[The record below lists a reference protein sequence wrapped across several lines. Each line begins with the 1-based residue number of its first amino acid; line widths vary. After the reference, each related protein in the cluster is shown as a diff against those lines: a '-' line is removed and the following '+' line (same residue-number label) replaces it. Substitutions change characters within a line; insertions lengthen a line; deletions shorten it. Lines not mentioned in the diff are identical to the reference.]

1 MPSIPFTAYDIF
13 AYLTSGFVVI
23 AAGDFA
29 FPGSWILDRELT
41 VVQVFVWI
49 GVAYIVG
56 HVVAGLS
63 APAFQELL
71 VEGKLGKRE
80 QALWGGAKWKKQTRS
95 RLKWL
100 FPGYFDPLP
109 EDIKARVES
118 KARKESI
125 APDRD
130 GLFLYCDAQM
140 RQKPEV
146 APVLGNFLN
155 IYAFARNACLAAL
168 VAAVLLVVGA
178 IFHRSDWETKAWLAA
193 AAVVVAIFLFYR
205 YVKFFRLYARD
216 VFLFYST
223 ADSPTSQ
230 RCPK

>member
-13 AYLTSGFVVI
+13 AYVTSGFVVI

-29 FPGSWILDRELT
+29 FAGDWILERELT
-41 VVQVFVWI
+41 IVQVFVWI

-56 HVVAGLS
+56 HVVSGVS

-71 VEGKLGKRE
+71 VERKLGKRE
-80 QALWGGAKWKKQTRS
+80 QALWGGEAWREQTKS
-95 RLKWL
+95 ALKVL
-100 FPGYFDPLP
+100 FPGYFEPLP
-109 EDIKARVES
+109 GDIKARVES
-118 KARKESI
+118 NARQESI
-125 APDRD
+125 DPDGD

-168 VAAVLLVVGA
+168 VAAVLLVSGA
-178 IFHRSDWETKAWLAA
+178 IFDRTNWETKAWLAA

-223 ADSPTSQ
+223 VDRPGASQ
-230 RCPK
+230 R